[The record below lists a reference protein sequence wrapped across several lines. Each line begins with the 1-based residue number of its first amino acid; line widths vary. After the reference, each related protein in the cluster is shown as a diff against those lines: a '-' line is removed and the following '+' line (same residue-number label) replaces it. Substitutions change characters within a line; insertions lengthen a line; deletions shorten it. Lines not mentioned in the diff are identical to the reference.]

1 MDPVFFVK
9 KNRLTNGKGTK
20 GRNLKITNNKGFKMM
35 LWFLFFF
42 FEGGGVFWGWWF
54 VCLVDLGP

>member
-42 FEGGGVFWGWWF
+42 FEGGGGCFGGGGLCV
-54 VCLVDLGP
+54 